1 MRRKTVRNKS
11 KAISFF
17 VLFLLLFLPS
27 SNFFAQETQP
37 REVSIGLEE
46 AIFRAL
52 KQNLNLIAE
61 VYSKEEAGESISLAK
76 EVFLPNFQFTY
87 GSSRNEQPSTWWIQ
101 AAGTYISRMD
111 SYEATLSQK
120 IPLGG
125 TFSVGISNYTTNTN
139 QAFQLFNPYYNSSL
153 RFSFVQPLLKDFG
166 PKVARKEIIIA
177 RQNYQISEAQLK
189 SQVLD
194 TIYQVEEAYWNLVL
208 AKENL
213 KVKQQ
218 SLQLARDELAKTKKE
233 IEVGQQAAIEILNVQ
248 AAVSQREAEIVQAEA
263 DVRIA
268 ENRLKVIL
276 NLATGADLQSI
287 KINPTEKPEFKP
299 VQIDL
304 NQALE
309 TARFNRPDLQIN
321 NLTIENKKFN
331 FEIAQNQIL
340 PQLDLSVS
348 YWSPGISGDRLLYK
362 DDNPFSGVIVGKI
375 PGSLSNSFRD
385 SLKFLYNNWSVNF
398 TLTIPVSYFTSRAN
412 LAMAQ
417 TELAQ
422 ARAKQKAVEQQALL
436 EVSEAVKNIETLAK
450 SVEAFRVAREYA
462 EKRLEAETKKLSVG
476 LTTNYFVLE
485 AQEKLASARSAELK
499 ALVDYNLA
507 LAHLEK
513 VLGTS
518 LENRKISLAE
528 IGQK

>member
-1 MRRKTVRNKS
+1 MRNKK
-11 KAISFF
+11 KALKIFILAS
-17 VLFLLLFLPS
+17 LILAMTAGLW
-27 SNFFAQETQP
+27 AQEAQS
-37 REVSIGLEE
+37 REISLSLEE

-61 VYSKEEAGESISLAK
+61 VYSTEKASESISLAK
-76 EVFLPNFQFTY
+76 EIFLPSLEFSY
-87 GSSRNEQPSTWWIQ
+87 GSSRDERPSTWWIQ
-101 AAGTYISRMD
+101 GSDIYVTKTQTYESRI
-111 SYEATLSQK
+111 SQK

-125 TFSVGISNYTTNTN
+125 TFSVAVSNFTTNTN
-139 QAFQLFNPYYNSSL
+139 QMFQLFNPYYNTQL
-153 RFSFVQPLLKDFG
+153 RFSFVQPLLKNFG

-177 RQNYQISEAQLK
+177 RQNYEISEAQLK

-218 SLQLARDELAKTKKE
+218 SLQLARDQLAKTKKE

-263 DVRIA
+263 AVRSA
-268 ENRLKVIL
+268 EDRLKVIL

-287 KINPTEKPEFKP
+287 KINPVEKPEFKP
-299 VQIDL
+299 VSVDL
-304 NQALE
+304 NQALQ
-309 TARFNRPDLQIN
+309 TARLNRPDLQIN
-321 NLTIENKKFN
+321 NLTIENKRFN
-331 FEIAQNQIL
+331 YELAKNQLL

-348 YWSPGISGDRLLYK
+348 YWSPGISGDKLIYR
-362 DDNPFSGVIVGKI
+362 DDNPWTGEVIGKI
-375 PGSLSNSFRD
+375 PGSIWDSFRD
-385 SLKFLYNNWSVNF
+385 SMKFLYNNWSLNF
-398 TLTIPVSYFTSRAN
+398 TLTIPIADFVSRSN
-412 LAMAQ
+412 LAIAR

-422 ARAKQKAVEQQALL
+422 AQAKQKALEQQVLL

-462 EKRLEAETKKLSVG
+462 EKRLEAETKKLAVG

-485 AQEKLASARSAELK
+485 AQEKLANARSAELK

-507 LAHLEK
+507 LAKLEK

-518 LENRKISLAE
+518 LETRKISLAE
-528 IGQK
+528 VGQK